1 MSKQPSLTLNDGN
14 VIPQFGLGVWQV
26 PDPQAAQVVSHA
38 ISTGYRLIDTAAIY
52 ENESGT
58 GSGIARG
65 SVPREELF
73 ITTKLWNSEHK
84 NAPRAFQQ
92 SLNRLKLDY
101 LDLYLI
107 HWPKPR
113 QNAYAEAWK
122 ALVKLKAEGRVKSVG
137 VSNFTVAHL
146 KRVIDETG
154 VVPSVN
160 QIELHPLF
168 QQNELVEFHA
178 EHGIVTESWS
188 PLGQGTLFDDPDL
201 KRLASKYGK
210 TVAQVVIRWH
220 LDRGFIVIPKSVTP
234 SRIDENFDV
243 FDFELDK
250 EDIAKIVSLDSRDG
264 RIGPDPDT
272 ANF

>member
-1 MSKQPSLTLNDGN
+1 MTKQPTLTLNDGN

-26 PDPQAAQVVSHA
+26 PNSQAAQVVSHA

-58 GSGIARG
+58 GSGIAQG
-65 SVPREELF
+65 SVAREDLF
-73 ITTKLWNSEHK
+73 ITTKLWNSEHR
-84 NAPRAFQQ
+84 NAPRAFLD
-92 SLNRLKLDY
+92 SLDRLKLDY

-137 VSNFTVAHL
+137 VSNFTVPHL
-146 KRVIDETG
+146 KRIIDETG

-160 QIELHPLF
+160 QIELHPRF
-168 QQNELVEFHA
+168 QQNDLVAFHA

-188 PLGQGTLFDDPDL
+188 PLGQGSLFDDPDL
-201 KRLASKYGK
+201 KQLASKYGK

-220 LDRGFIVIPKSVTP
+220 VDHGFVVIPKSVRP
-234 SRIDENFDV
+234 ARIDENFDV
-243 FDFELDK
+243 FDFELEK
-250 EDIAKIVSLDSRDG
+250 EDIAKIASLDSRDG